1 MSRGRGRHARTGTEP
16 LTAYSD
22 IRLRILLSAI
32 FTPLFAA
39 GTIAFAVWL
48 GAGGSHSGPGRGPL
62 IALTVGCAVLTLAA
76 ATDLTIL
83 LRRRRASGAGG
94 HREDHEDREHQE
106 PREGGGP
113 DRNPDEGG

>member
-1 MSRGRGRHARTGTEP
+1 MSRGSGRHRFERTGTEP

-39 GTIAFAVWL
+39 GTIAFAIWL
-48 GAGGSHSGPGRGPL
+48 AVSGAHSGPGRGPL

-83 LRRRRASGAGG
+83 LRRRRRIQSDE
-94 HREDHEDREHQE
+94 HRGDREHRE
-106 PREGGGP
+106 PPEDRGPGG
-113 DRNPDEGG
+113 NPDEGG